1 MASKAEVVNRI
12 EQIDSILTILQ
23 DLGAKRVEGDVVF

>member
-1 MASKAEVVNRI
+1 MASKGEVVSRI

-23 DLGAKRVEGDVVF
+23 NLGAKRVEGEVVF